1 MVRDGQVP
9 PPPIRVLIADD
20 DARVRNALRTF
31 LSAHHGFEVVGE
43 AGSTQLA
50 LELARS
56 VNPCVA
62 VVDVLMPN
70 VQDGLGLLRVLTSE
84 LSLPVIAMSLRS
96 TLGPSA
102 LAAGAS
108 EFLTKDGSS
117 ERLLVALRNACRNGC

>member
-9 PPPIRVLIADD
+9 PSPIRVLIADD

-31 LSAHHGFEVVGE
+31 LAAHHGFEVVGE
-43 AGSTQLA
+43 AGSTARA

-56 VNPCVA
+56 ANPCVA

-70 VQDGLGLLRVLTSE
+70 VQDGLELLRELTGE
-84 LSLPVIAMSLRS
+84 LSVPVVAISLRS

-102 LAAGAS
+102 LAAGAC

-117 ERLLVALRNACRNGC
+117 ERLLRALRNACKSGC